1 MLNGLTHG
9 PLPTPGFLPPFQP
22 NPSEVGD
29 GRAGGRGRVTP
40 LPLGGNGG
48 GRGRVIRLPLGA
60 NAGGGDRGALSLGA
74 SARLLDEGARAL
86 APAPG
91 FIPKSWPTLAQVGE
105 GLGEFDGD
113 RAPEGGYLAMLESTE
128 VLPQAWDGESI
139 TYESVPLISYTPR
152 TFVID
157 VCVHIKGY
165 MLMQK
170 KLDLFTNF

>member
-1 MLNGLTHG
+1 MTGLTHG
-9 PLPTPGFLPPFQP
+9 PLPTPGFLPPSHP
-22 NPSEVGD
+22 TPSEVGD
-29 GRAGGRGRVTP
+29 GRAVGRGRVTP

-48 GRGRVIRLPLGA
+48 GRGRVTRLPLGA
-60 NAGGGDRGALSLGA
+60 NAGGGDRDALSLGA

-91 FIPKSWPTLAQVGE
+91 FIPSSWPTLSQVGE
-105 GLGEFDGD
+105 GHGDFDVD

-139 TYESVPLISYTPR
+139 TFESVPLISYTPR

-157 VCVHIKGY
+157 VCVHVKGT
-165 MLMQK
+165 LLCK
-170 KLDLFTNF
+170 KD